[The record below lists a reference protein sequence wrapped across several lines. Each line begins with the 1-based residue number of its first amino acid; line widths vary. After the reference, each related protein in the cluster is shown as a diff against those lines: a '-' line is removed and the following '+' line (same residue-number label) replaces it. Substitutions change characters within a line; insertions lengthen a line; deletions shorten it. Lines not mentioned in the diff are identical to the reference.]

1 MMLTAGLLMALT
13 VGQLF
18 LGKIAFLAGTALLLA
33 KMALA
38 LSLLTNFK
46 KSGSDSGRD
55 KAHVVYATNGG
66 GYGGN
71 WHRNIAFD
79 DDPHSQPYKSY
90 FPGEKSEYER

>member
-1 MMLTAGLLMALT
+1 MALT
-13 VGQLF
+13 IGQLF

-46 KSGSDSGRD
+46 KSGGDSGKD
-55 KAHVVYATNGG
+55 KAHIVYATNGG

-71 WHRNIAFD
+71 WHRNMAFED
-79 DDPHSQPYKSY
+79 DLPGQHYKSY